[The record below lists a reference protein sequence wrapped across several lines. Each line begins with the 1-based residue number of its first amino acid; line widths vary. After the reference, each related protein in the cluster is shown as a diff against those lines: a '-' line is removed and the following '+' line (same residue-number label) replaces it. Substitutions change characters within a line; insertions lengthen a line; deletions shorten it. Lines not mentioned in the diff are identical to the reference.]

1 MRAIPLFMLSL
12 LFFACSGGYV
22 EGVSQKSEK
31 GFLKFVGNTQ
41 SVTVSVDGKEAFPL
55 VAAKDSDKDVVY
67 EVKPGNHQVKVF
79 RNNQLIVDRV
89 VYVDNQT
96 TMEINVP

>member
-1 MRAIPLFMLSL
+1 MRSL
-12 LFFACSGGYV
+12 PAVIIALMFFACSGGYV

-31 GFLKFVGNTQ
+31 GFLKFTGNTQ
-41 SVTVSVDGKEAFPL
+41 SATVSVDGKPAFSL
-55 VAAKDSDKDVVY
+55 SADQDKDVVY
-67 EVKPGNHQVKVF
+67 EVPPGNRLIKVY